1 MSKRKRVE
9 EMSKIEKAA
18 HLVHQYQVDYLI
30 DNNLELTC
38 AKEGCQGHLKS
49 DGKGGKSGRAGI
61 SLLQVKCKI
70 CDSKHRLQNVIID
83 EKEKAKYLAGLDEL
97 LDKAEQAN
105 TKQPTLDAFF
115 GKAAKEVTTPGNQE
129 KNDYW
134 DAEPVDEVMTMS
146 VESNQEKIL
155 GEEPAEKANHERE
168 NLKLKAIIQEQAN
181 EINKLKRELETFRK
195 EVRNIVLEE
204 MQKHTQATVEN
215 KKEKAQPEAPMTQSS
230 QNKGKTTWADVLT
243 SGKQETKIKP
253 LKTTA
258 RKLKD
263 QAQKML
269 RQAGPPAKFEL
280 IAFKLNDSRP
290 LKKCKNFREVSQLMN
305 QFFKS
310 MKIRDLVFQWS
321 KIGNSI
327 VEIMVPENEL
337 RTVKI
342 ALLDNDLMIIEN
354 PKLWEAPP
362 HHTGPWNGDRFIK
375 RKAFLYRT
383 TKLQN
388 MKECIMRRVP
398 ADLQQEI
405 LEQVAIDR
413 DQWETKL
420 APITV
425 DTTNTADTGN
435 DAAMDVESNL

>member
-1 MSKRKRVE
+1 
-9 EMSKIEKAA
+9 
-18 HLVHQYQVDYLI
+18 
-30 DNNLELTC
+30 
-38 AKEGCQGHLKS
+38 
-49 DGKGGKSGRAGI
+49 
-61 SLLQVKCKI
+61 LQVKCKI

-115 GKAAKEVTTPGNQE
+115 GKAAKEVTTTGNQE

-168 NLKLKAIIQEQAN
+168 NLKLKAIIQEQAK

-215 KKEKAQPEAPMTQSS
+215 KKEKTQPEAPMTQSS
-230 QNKGKTTWADVLT
+230 QKKGKTTWADVLT

-269 RQAGPPAKFEL
+269 RPAGPPAKFEL

-290 LKKCKNFREVSQLMN
+290 LKKCKNFREVWQLMN

-342 ALLDNDLMIIEN
+342 ALLDNDIMIIEN

-425 DTTNTADTGN
+425 GTTNTADTGN